1 MKALLGAHDVWEVVE
16 KGYSE
21 PKNEASLTTAQKE
34 NLKDS
39 RKKDKKAIFLIYQ
52 ALDEDGFEKISSAI
66 SAKEAWDKLQISYK
80 GAEQMKKI
88 YPQTLRDELE
98 TLHMKAS
105 ETISEYFTRVLTITN
120 QLKRNGEKQDDV
132 KIMEKILRSLD
143 PKFEYI
149 VTTIEET
156 KDLNE
161 KTIEQLMGSLQA
173 YEEKKKKKQEITE
186 QLLKLQLKEKNESQD
201 NDKNQRGR
209 GRERD

>member
-21 PKNEASLTTAQKE
+21 PENEASLTTTQKE

-52 ALDEDGFEKISSAI
+52 ALDEDGFEKISSAT
-66 SAKEAWDKLQISYK
+66 SAKEAWDKLQISCK
-80 GAEQMKKI
+80 GAEQVKKI
-88 YPQTLRDELE
+88 RLQTLRGELE

-105 ETISEYFTRVLTITN
+105 ETIFEYFTRVLTITN

-143 PKFEYI
+143 QKFEYI

-156 KDLNE
+156 KYLNE
-161 KTIEQLMGSLQA
+161 MRIK
-173 YEEKKKKKQEITE
+173 
-186 QLLKLQLKEKNESQD
+186 
-201 NDKNQRGR
+201 
-209 GRERD
+209 